1 MDIVSINYMVA
12 FCVSVAVFF
21 IWMFFYPENLNFL
34 LNRISGNNDYVA
46 NEFQKTKQDAI
57 LATFLP
63 YAQKMSAK
71 NHKKIN
77 KDILRKLDEELEGA
91 GRPLNMEAID
101 YYNMRFVASGM
112 LLVIGTFVGLMSDFG
127 PSVGLGTAFVGFILP
142 QQTIKRI
149 TQDRIKTAEMELPDI
164 LNLLSVCMGAGMTIT
179 KAMDIICKRN
189 EGLIIDELRKVQGD
203 IERGASMV
211 QAFEKMT
218 FRVKS
223 KNVRDFYLQVKLSE
237 ELGTPIADSLI
248 YMASSMRETTFELVK
263 QNAARA
269 ASFVLIPVLLFI
281 LPAVM
286 LVVVGPMIPSM

>member
-179 KAMDIICKRN
+179 KAMDIICKRP
-189 EGLIIDELRKVQGD
+189 ESLAVKVG
-203 IERGASMV
+203 IVLES
-211 QAFEKMT
+211 
-218 FRVKS
+218 
-223 KNVRDFYLQVKLSE
+223 YLNR
-237 ELGTPIADSLI
+237 
-248 YMASSMRETTFELVK
+248 Y
-263 QNAARA
+263 
-269 ASFVLIPVLLFI
+269 FI
-281 LPAVM
+281 Q
-286 LVVVGPMIPSM
+286 